1 MKKMKNNLD
10 EMQELNLMNIEKNSF
25 WIAYFGLVIAI
36 VVQSFAGIGNPFGE
50 TIVLLIVSVYSVS
63 ASIKRGIW
71 DRRIPAT
78 PKANLAVSLIGSAI
92 FSVALIIGNYYQYGV
107 LKAAVLAGVFF
118 FVFIT
123 VVCFGVLT
131 VLTHFYKKKK
141 EKLEQEIE
149 E

>member
-25 WIAYFGLVIAI
+25 WITYFGLVIAI
-36 VVQSFAGIGNPFGE
+36 VVQSFGGIGNPLGE
-50 TIVLLIVSVYSVS
+50 TIILMIVSIYSVS
-63 ASIKRGIW
+63 ASIKKGLW

-78 PKANLAVSLIGSAI
+78 PKANLAVSLIGSVL
-92 FSVALIIGNYYQYGV
+92 FSVALIIGNYYQYGA
-107 LKAAVLAGVFF
+107 LKVAILAGVFF

-131 VLTHFYKKKK
+131 VLTHLYKKKK

-149 E
+149 D